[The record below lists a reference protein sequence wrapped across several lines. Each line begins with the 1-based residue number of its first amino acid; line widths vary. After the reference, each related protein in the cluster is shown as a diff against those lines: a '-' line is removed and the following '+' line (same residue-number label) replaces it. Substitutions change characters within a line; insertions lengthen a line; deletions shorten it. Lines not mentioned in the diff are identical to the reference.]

1 MQDPQYRLYLLKRQ
15 FSLDGPQSIGIEEL
29 LELVEVLP
37 AEDVNNLLLHFSRAK
52 CEAATNLIAQVAKSD
67 LRTEIRNKALS
78 LIAQSSN
85 GRNEYCQLF
94 QDALQKTSSDFVSA
108 TAVKALGGTNED
120 LTFGLFKKYLT
131 HSDGRVRANC
141 IEGLRYRTVPG
152 LRPILELLLDD
163 PSPRVRAEAALSLWK
178 MGNPVIL
185 QLLADAED
193 PHERI
198 SYIRT
203 LGRTGASQQVIDLL
217 WEFYRGDN
225 EDEAAAAAESLLQ
238 LEPDNMIPR
247 IVGMAVYGPSAFRK
261 RLFDCCVTQD
271 KNFVVAELVKQIRDL
286 LADGRS
292 THSRSLATAISLL
305 NRTGEVG
312 DVDLLVACVDSE
324 DARVAANAIEALE
337 SRKEAPN
344 VRAALIRCLRLG
356 TPRMRVNAAVVLWKT
371 GLVAAVSELKD
382 MLEDD
387 EATIRAGGVYGLGTI
402 GGIVVNDSIMSMLS
416 DPAEGVRRMA
426 ARFIS

>member
-15 FSLDGPQSIGIEEL
+15 FSQEGPSAIDIDEL
-29 LELVEVLP
+29 TELVEVLP
-37 AEDVNNLLLHFSRAK
+37 GEDVCDLLLHFSRAN
-52 CEAATNLIAQVAKSD
+52 CEAANHLIAQVAKCD

-78 LIAQSSN
+78 LVAQEAN
-85 GRNEYCQLF
+85 GRNKYSELF
-94 QDALQKTSSDFVSA
+94 QEALSKTTSDFVSA

-131 HSDGRVRANC
+131 HSDSRVRANC
-141 IEGLRYRTVPG
+141 IEGLRYRTVSG

-193 PHERI
+193 RHERI

-203 LGRTGASQQVIDLL
+203 LGRTGASEQVIDAL

-238 LEPDNMIPR
+238 LQSDTMIPR
-247 IVGMAVYGPSAFRK
+247 IVGMAVFGPSAFRK
-261 RLFDCCVTQD
+261 RLFDSCVKQD
-271 KNFVVAELVKQIRDL
+271 KNFVIAELVRQIREL
-286 LADGRS
+286 AADGR
-292 THSRSLATAISLL
+292 TAHSRSLATAISLL

-312 DVDLLVACVDSE
+312 DVDLLVSCVDSE
-324 DARVAANAIEALE
+324 DARVAANAIESLA
-337 SRKEAPN
+337 SRAEAPN

-387 EATIRAGGVYGLGTI
+387 EANVRAGGVYGLGTI
-402 GGIVVNDSIMSMLS
+402 GGIIATDSIMSMLS
-416 DPAEGVRRMA
+416 DPAEGVRKMA
-426 ARFIS
+426 ARFLS